1 MLVPFL
7 ITLENIKH
15 YLKLWSC
22 HQFSLENNVTNSSE
36 GEKPKM
42 VGEVNDGH
50 AGEDHEPE
58 PEEDVDL
65 LIEYIDRENTL
76 YIMSLVIHIVFVS
89 TGIKYV
95 LPVLTH

>member
-1 MLVPFL
+1 
-7 ITLENIKH
+7 
-15 YLKLWSC
+15 
-22 HQFSLENNVTNSSE
+22 
-36 GEKPKM
+36 M

-58 PEEDVDL
+58 PEEHIDL

-76 YIMSLVIHIVFVS
+76 YIMSLVMHIVFVS
-89 TGIKYV
+89 TAIKYV

>member
-1 MLVPFL
+1 
-7 ITLENIKH
+7 
-15 YLKLWSC
+15 
-22 HQFSLENNVTNSSE
+22 
-36 GEKPKM
+36 M

-65 LIEYIDRENTL
+65 LIENIDRENTL
-76 YIMSLVIHIVFVS
+76 YIMSLVMHIVFVS
-89 TGIKYV
+89 TAIKYV